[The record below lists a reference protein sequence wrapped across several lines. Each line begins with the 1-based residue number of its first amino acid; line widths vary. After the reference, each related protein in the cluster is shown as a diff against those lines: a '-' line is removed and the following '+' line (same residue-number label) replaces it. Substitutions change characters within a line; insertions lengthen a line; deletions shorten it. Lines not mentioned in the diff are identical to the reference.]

1 MCSKN
6 SQCKHVVRVSSD
18 PDSIG
23 QWRYEPFRGERRS
36 QRFKSANVPSP
47 ERNIIQEEQALLFT
61 EHQAAGGR
69 NRTLVIWSKAIGKR
83 NRLNSFRNRSS

>member
-6 SQCKHVVRVSSD
+6 SQCKHLVRVSY

-23 QWRYEPFRGERRS
+23 QWRYKPFRGERRP
-36 QRFKSANVPSP
+36 QRFKRANVPSP
-47 ERNIIQEEQALLFT
+47 ERNIIQEEPALLFT
-61 EHQAAGGR
+61 DYQAAGGR
-69 NRTLVIWSKAIGKR
+69 NRTRVIWSKAIGKR